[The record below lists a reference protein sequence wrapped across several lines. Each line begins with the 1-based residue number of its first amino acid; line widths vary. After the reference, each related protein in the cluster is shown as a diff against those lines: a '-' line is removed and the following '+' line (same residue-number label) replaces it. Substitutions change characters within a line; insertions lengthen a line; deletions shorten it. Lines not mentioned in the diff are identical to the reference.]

1 MKIFIASLFSFVSAS
16 WMFAS
21 LDDILAP
28 LPIAVAVE
36 STKISTEAARAQ
48 SNPVEN
54 VSTPAAANQP
64 ISEQSLHDALQNALQ
79 ERFRPAGELKITLLR
94 KLPDLSEHEEPFMLN
109 IVNAPNR
116 LSRNNSLVRFEAENA
131 DGIIGQFAIPFRP
144 QVLSPVWFVKAHLRK
159 GDALERGDFERRHED
174 LLKEPDAVTAE
185 WETLLRHEYGR
196 DVTPGKPLAW
206 SDIRERSLVRKGE
219 VVDVTMNKGL
229 LGITMRAMARQ
240 DGANGD
246 IITLRNMES
255 SKDFAGRVVGVN
267 KVRVVF

>member
-1 MKIFIASLFSFVSAS
+1 
-16 WMFAS
+16 MFAS

-28 LPIAVAVE
+28 LPAAAPAE
-36 STKISTEAARAQ
+36 SAKVSTESIQEHANEADAV
-48 SNPVEN
+48 SAPVT
-54 VSTPAAANQP
+54 VSQA

-79 ERFRPAGELKITLLR
+79 EHFRPAGELKLTILR
-94 KLPDLSEHEEPFMLN
+94 SLPDLSEHEEPFMLS

-116 LSRNNSLVRFEAENA
+116 LTRNNSLVRFEVENA
-131 DGIIGQFAIPFRP
+131 NGIVGQFAIPFRP
-144 QVLSPVWFVKAHLRK
+144 QVISPVWFVEAHLRK

-174 LLKEPDAVTAE
+174 LLLEPDAVTSD
-185 WETLLRHEYGR
+185 WDTLLRHEYGR
-196 DVTPGKPLAW
+196 DVTPGKPLVW

-219 VVDVTMNKGL
+219 VVDVTMTKGL

-267 KVRVVF
+267 RVNVVF

>member
-1 MKIFIASLFSFVSAS
+1 MKIFIASLLSFVSVS
-16 WMFAS
+16 WMSAS

-28 LPIAVAVE
+28 LPVAAPTE
-36 STKISTEAARAQ
+36 STKVSTEATQEQANEADI
-48 SNPVEN
+48 
-54 VSTPAAANQP
+54 VSAPAVASQA

-79 ERFRPAGELKITLLR
+79 ERFQPAGELRITLLR
-94 KLPDLSEHEEPFMLN
+94 KLPDLSEHEGPFILS

-116 LSRNNSLVRFEAENA
+116 LSRNNSLVRFEVENA
-131 DGIIGQFAIPFRP
+131 NGVVGQFAIPFRP

-174 LLKEPDAVTAE
+174 LLKEPDAVTTD

-219 VVDVTMNKGL
+219 VVDVTMTKGL

-255 SKDFAGRVVGVN
+255 SKDFAGRVVGIN
-267 KVRVVF
+267 KVNVVF